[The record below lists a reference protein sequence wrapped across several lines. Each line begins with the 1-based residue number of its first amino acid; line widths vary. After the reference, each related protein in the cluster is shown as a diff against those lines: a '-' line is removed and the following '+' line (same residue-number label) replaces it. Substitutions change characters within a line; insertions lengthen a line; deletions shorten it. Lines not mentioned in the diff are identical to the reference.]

1 MPVYNCEC
9 CRFTSTIKTHYTK
22 HLLTP
27 KHIENSSTPYRD
39 PNPPEF
45 IKIPPVQTMAYT
57 VDIHQE
63 QENFEKSTN
72 NYLHSLSD
80 ELALVYNE
88 MWQLKR
94 SLEESRKEINELKKP
109 QPTPTPPS
117 HTPPHDKV
125 SWQASEEY
133 KADVPHPLTDTSETC
148 NPRYIINAL
157 NFDHKYMNAPL
168 YHEFFSINEPYVEVE
183 FDEFENLKDVAD
195 NGKSFVIDHI
205 LKYVKK
211 AKRDGITMPFV
222 YRKGNWYINGKT
234 GWEQQEKTFNK
245 GLKPDEKD
253 YRHDDIKSSFI
264 FILHNRFN
272 SYCDEKYNGSL
283 WGMSHDATRIITEV
297 FRRELFSNKEVMCPL
312 ITLLSSG

>member
-1 MPVYNCEC
+1 
-9 CRFTSTIKTHYTK
+9 
-22 HLLTP
+22 LLTP
-27 KHIENSSTPYRD
+27 KHIENSSTPYKD

-45 IKIPPVQTMAYT
+45 IKIPPTPPIQTIPYT
-57 VDIHQE
+57 VEMHKDQE
-63 QENFEKSTN
+63 DFEKSTN
-72 NYLHSLSD
+72 KYLGSLSD

-88 MWQLKR
+88 IWQLKR

-109 QPTPTPPS
+109 QPTLPPPT
-117 HTPPHDKV
+117 HTPPHDIV

-133 KADVPHPLTDTSETC
+133 KADVPHPYMDTTETC

-157 NFDHKYMNAPL
+157 NMHPKYMNAPL
-168 YHEFFSINEPYVEVE
+168 YHEFFSINEPYVEVD

-222 YRKGNWYINGKT
+222 YRKGNWYIHGKT

-253 YRHDDIKSSFI
+253 YRHNDIKSSFI

-272 SYCDEKYNGSL
+272 SYCDEKYDGSL
-283 WGMSHDATRIITEV
+283 WGMSHEATRIITEV
-297 FRRELFSNKEVMCPL
+297 FRRELFSDKEVMSPL
-312 ITLLSSG
+312 ITILSSV